1 MNFMEVWLIKTS
13 FHFVNLLYLFSIVI
27 RIHEQWF
34 DWFDCLTYP
43 NIKASFLNDRLHAT
57 HNWSKGLFSL
67 VWTFMTIHRISIFNT
82 LLSGFFKFSIFSHL
96 LLLAVIFGLLC
107 GSVVCGTLWVCGL
120 MVLGVKC
127 EFYVQSSN
135 PSVQSRDISLGQF
148 NFVIV

>member
-13 FHFVNLLYLFSIVI
+13 FHFLNLLYLFSIVI

-57 HNWSKGLFSL
+57 HKWSKGLFSL

-107 GSVVCGTLWVCGL
+107 GSVVKWYLVWNVSSMSRVQILASNHVILALGNSTLS
-120 MVLGVKC
+120 
-127 EFYVQSSN
+127 E
-135 PSVQSRDISLGQF
+135 ISLIDQ
-148 NFVIV
+148 

>member
-82 LLSGFFKFSIFSHL
+82 LLSVFFLYLFTFIIACCYFWL
-96 LLLAVIFGLLC
+96 
-107 GSVVCGTLWVCGL
+107 TLWVCGL

-135 PSVQSRDISLGQF
+135 LSVQSRDISLGQF

>member
-82 LLSGFFKFSIFSHL
+82 LLSVFFLYLFTFIIACCYFWL
-96 LLLAVIFGLLC
+96 
-107 GSVVCGTLWVCGL
+107 TLWVCGL
-120 MVLGVKC
+120 WSNGIWCEMWVLC
-127 EFYVQSSN
+127 PEFKSQRPITWY
-135 PSVQSRDISLGQF
+135 
-148 NFVIV
+148 